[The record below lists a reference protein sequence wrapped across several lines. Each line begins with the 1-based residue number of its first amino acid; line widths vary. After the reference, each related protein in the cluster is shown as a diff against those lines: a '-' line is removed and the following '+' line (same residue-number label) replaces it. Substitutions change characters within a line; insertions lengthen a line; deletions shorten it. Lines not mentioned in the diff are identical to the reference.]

1 MSRVADSEHQILP
14 VVVQTP
20 EKISE
25 NNLPDPCVSN
35 PGCLYPGFR
44 ILIFYP
50 RSLLRQQK
58 GDKKLVTFL

>member
-25 NNLPDPCVSN
+25 NNLPDPGVCVF
-35 PGCLYPGFR
+35 LRIRDAYPGFR

-50 RSLLRQQK
+50 GSLI
-58 GDKKLVTFL
+58 